1 MCSFALALLF
11 SVMGAHAQPIT
22 AESRDATEEEEA
34 LIRQG
39 FIFFPPLRVRTDE
52 QLQQLARDA
61 AQKKTAEEAR
71 KQAAQE
77 AQARAEK
84 AKAEAELAAKQLE
97 ERRAQLQAE
106 EAARALAVKQA
117 AELKAREEAEEAA
130 RKQAAQEAQA
140 RAEKAKAEAEL
151 AAKQLEERRAQL
163 QAEEAARALALQ
175 QAAELKARQEA
186 AEEARKQA
194 AQEAQ
199 VKAEK
204 AKAEAELAAKQLE
217 ERRAQL
223 QAEEAARALA
233 LQQAAELKARQEAA
247 EEARKQA
254 SQEAQARAEKAKAE
268 AELAAKQL
276 EERRAQ
282 LQAEEAARALAARQA
297 ARLRDQEQSARD
309 QIKRAELQAIQAQ
322 AEKTKQEADQAIKDL
337 EDRSLRLKA
346 DEGQRQLESR
356 RSAELRAQEDAKS
369 MADKQAALKALEDAL
384 KAKAEAEKA
393 KEEAEKAL
401 KLLNERRVQIEELR
415 LKKLAE
421 QKVQEQAKKMAKINQ
436 QAQIEAEES
445 AQRLAARQA
454 QRLKQNPNPAPNQ
467 QVANNRKQG
476 PPEDQVKQS
485 SFGAAVVQTIRNL
498 QQGKWVHNDEQQNMS
513 LSKDSFFFQ
522 RFADQGLKYSLG
534 IESGNKGGNASLNF
548 DVGVVRQ
555 PFSYGAYVGVKDKA
569 LDIGVNAVWSQAPFA
584 YGLAIGQQHGEEV
597 YQYFSGPEN
606 TKVSNNNYLMDFA
619 YSMDL
624 NYIKNIGLSYWRS
637 TGKQRESLSPVL
649 IDIESD
655 LYIDTYLD
663 YRKLSPGTLSGYSI
677 RAQGTLP
684 FNSNYRLN
692 LGQESL
698 IHQYWSGV
706 SDKKRKSYLDIDL
719 KHYINDRSAL
729 GLGYKK
735 GVAEDVQYFDY
746 INGNWRIRLDNKKSI
761 NQPSDNIGIGIYYEQ
776 DFGSVASAKVNDSVR
791 AQSIDVSKKPSQF
804 PDGFLV
810 KVDPTAIVLQSR
822 LVKGVIQLIGATSLG
837 IFNDLI
843 EPSRRNIK
851 IQIPLANTN
860 GEPINVELL
869 EGQLPPGL
877 NLSASGLISGT
888 AAAVAA
894 DTVYRFKI
902 AATSKGAQPYRAQ
915 EFSIT
920 IKSPQAAELRFSDSF
935 NRIQFAIIMRNDGR
949 QQASFIGYNNQYFA
963 IQNSDGAGGI
973 LARYSDSFDKMYLSN
988 DGYDYEVELLGRS
1001 GAGEVLSF
1009 KDNGVER
1016 VRIITEFLE
1025 PIYVATNFPP
1035 GLRFSTGG
1043 TCGAATGFGGT
1054 PREYLM
1060 GANGA
1065 WTDSCGDYGVVVD
1078 GDEVCTGANGS
1089 EQGLFDGV
1097 VCWMRTSRDNES
1109 MLIGVIANSN
1119 PTEYIQI
1126 FGEDDNPG
1134 YLRRTDFLLM
1144 P

>member
-1 MCSFALALLF
+1 
-11 SVMGAHAQPIT
+11 
-22 AESRDATEEEEA
+22 
-34 LIRQG
+34 
-39 FIFFPPLRVRTDE
+39 
-52 QLQQLARDA
+52 
-61 AQKKTAEEAR
+61 
-71 KQAAQE
+71 
-77 AQARAEK
+77 
-84 AKAEAELAAKQLE
+84 
-97 ERRAQLQAE
+97 
-106 EAARALAVKQA
+106 LAVKQA
-117 AELKAREEAEEAA
+117 AELKAREVAEEAA

-163 QAEEAARALALQ
+163 QAEETARALALQ
-175 QAAELKARQEA
+175 QAAELKAREV
-186 AEEARKQA
+186 
-194 AQEAQ
+194 AQEA
-199 VKAEK
+199 
-204 AKAEAELAAKQLE
+204 
-217 ERRAQL
+217 
-223 QAEEAARALA
+223 
-233 LQQAAELKARQEAA
+233 
-247 EEARKQA
+247 ARKQA

-276 EERRAQ
+276 EDRRAQ
-282 LQAEEAARALAARQA
+282 LQAEEASRTLAARQA

-322 AEKTKQEADQAIKDL
+322 AEKTKQEAALAIKNL
-337 EDRSLRLKA
+337 EDRALMLKA
-346 DEGQRQLESR
+346 EEGQRQLESR
-356 RSAELRAQEDAKS
+356 RSAESRAQEDAKS
-369 MADKQAALKALEDAL
+369 MADKQAALKAHEDAL

-415 LKKLAE
+415 FKKLAE
-421 QKVQEQAKKMAKINQ
+421 QKAQEQAEKMKKINQ
-436 QAQIEAEES
+436 QAQLEAEE
-445 AQRLAARQA
+445 AAKRLAARQA
-454 QRLKQNPNPAPNQ
+454 HRLKQAQSNAPNQ
-467 QVANNRKQG
+467 QVADNAKQALKDD
-476 PPEDQVKQS
+476 PVQQS
-485 SFGAAVVQTIRNL
+485 SFGAAVVQTVRNL
-498 QQGKWVHNDEQQNMS
+498 QQGQWVHNDEQQNMS

-569 LDIGVNAVWSQAPFA
+569 LDVGVNAVWSQAPFA
-584 YGLAIGQQHGEEV
+584 YGLAIGQQRGEEV

-624 NYIKNIGLSYWRS
+624 NYTKNIGLSYWRS

-719 KHYINDRSAL
+719 KHYLNDRSAL

-761 NQPSDNIGIGIYYEQ
+761 NQTSDNVGIGIYYEQ

-810 KVDPTAIVLQSR
+810 KVDPTAVVLQSR
-822 LVKGVIQLIGATSLG
+822 LVKGVIQLTGATSLG

-843 EPSRRNIK
+843 EPSRRNIN

-877 NLSASGLISGT
+877 SLSASGLISGT
-888 AAAVAA
+888 AAAVLS
-894 DTVYRFKI
+894 DTLYQFKLRTFSNGARSLVSPNFSIIIKAPSAGDISFEMTFGNTYFSEISGDLELDYRFYYSYDSGTLITQKP
-902 AATSKGAQPYRAQ
+902 SNSSGFNFYLENNGAKMVALSASDRI
-915 EFSIT
+915 ESI
-920 IKSPQAAELRFSDSF
+920 INSGNEESF
-935 NRIQFAIIMRNDGR
+935 NTSSILNGVQNIYQQFIKIPPLQSSDFLNKTLSIESGCA
-949 QQASFIGYNNQYFA
+949 
-963 IQNSDGAGGI
+963 DGADESI
-973 LARYSDSFDKMYLSN
+973 AVDSAGNWINSCGESGRIFLTTSGEWCQTTSRGFRRPIPGVMCMMNLSRDKAWMFSL
-988 DGYDYEVELLGRS
+988 RS
-1001 GAGEVLSF
+1001 GS
-1009 KDNGVER
+1009 
-1016 VRIITEFLE
+1016 
-1025 PIYVATNFPP
+1025 
-1035 GLRFSTGG
+1035 FSTGG
-1043 TCGAATGFGGT
+1043 TLQFIGRDDES
-1054 PREYLM
+1054 PRQ
-1060 GANGA
+1060 
-1065 WTDSCGDYGVVVD
+1065 WTRNFRV
-1078 GDEVCTGANGS
+1078 
-1089 EQGLFDGV
+1089 
-1097 VCWMRTSRDNES
+1097 
-1109 MLIGVIANSN
+1109 
-1119 PTEYIQI
+1119 P
-1126 FGEDDNPG
+1126 
-1134 YLRRTDFLLM
+1134 
-1144 P
+1144 

>member
-1 MCSFALALLF
+1 MLLAVLL
-11 SVMGAHAQPIT
+11 SVVGAHAQPIT

-61 AQKKTAEEAR
+61 AQKKAAEEAR

-77 AQARAEK
+77 AQERAEK

-106 EAARALAVKQA
+106 EAARVMAAQQAV
-117 AELKAREEAEEAA
+117 ELKARQEAEELA
-130 RKQAAQEAQA
+130 RKQ
-140 RAEKAKAEAEL
+140 

-163 QAEEAARALALQ
+163 QAEEAARVLAAQ

-186 AEEARKQA
+186 EEQARKQA
-194 AQEAQ
+194 AQ
-199 VKAEK
+199 
-204 AKAEAELAAKQLE
+204 
-217 ERRAQL
+217 
-223 QAEEAARALA
+223 
-233 LQQAAELKARQEAA
+233 QAAQ
-247 EEARKQA
+247 Q
-254 SQEAQARAEKAKAE
+254 AQARAEKAKAE

-297 ARLRDQEQSARD
+297 TRLRDQEQAARD

-322 AEKTKQEADQAIKDL
+322 AEKTQQEAALAIKNL
-337 EDRSLRLKA
+337 EDRALKLKA
-346 DEGQRQLESR
+346 EEGQRQLESL

-369 MADKQAALKALEDAL
+369 MANKQAALKAHEDAL

-415 LKKLAE
+415 FKKLAE
-421 QKVQEQAKKMAKINQ
+421 QKAQEQAEKMKKINQ
-436 QAQIEAEES
+436 QAQLEAEE
-445 AQRLAARQA
+445 AAKRLAARQA
-454 QRLKQNPNPAPNQ
+454 HRLKQAQSNAPNQ
-467 QVANNRKQG
+467 QVADNAKQALKDD
-476 PPEDQVKQS
+476 PVQQS
-485 SFGAAVVQTIRNL
+485 SFGAAVVQTVRNV
-498 QQGKWVHNDEQQNMS
+498 QQGQWVHNDEQQNMS

-569 LDIGVNAVWSQAPFA
+569 LDVGVNAVWSQAPFA
-584 YGLAIGQQHGEEV
+584 YGLAIGQQRGEEV

-624 NYIKNIGLSYWRS
+624 DYIKNIGLSYWRS
-637 TGKQRESLSPVL
+637 TGKRRGSLSPVL
-649 IDIESD
+649 IGVESD

-698 IHQYWSGV
+698 IHQYWSGT
-706 SDKKRKSYLDIDL
+706 SDTRRKSYLDIDL
-719 KHYINDRSAL
+719 KHFLNDRSAM
-729 GLGYKK
+729 GIGYKK
-735 GVAEDVQYFDY
+735 GVAENVQYFDY
-746 INGNWRIRLDNKKSI
+746 INGNWRIRLDNKKYI
-761 NQPSDNIGIGIYYEQ
+761 NQTSENTGIGLYYEQ
-776 DFGSVASAKVNDSVR
+776 DLGSVASAKVNDSAR
-791 AQSIDVSKKPSQF
+791 LQSIDVSKKPNQF
-804 PDGFLV
+804 PDEFLV
-810 KVDPTAIVLQSR
+810 KVDPTAVVLQSR
-822 LVKGVIQLIGATSLG
+822 LVKGVIQLTGATSLG
-837 IFNDLI
+837 VFNDSI
-843 EPSRRNIK
+843 EPSRQNIK
-851 IQIPLANTN
+851 IQIPFANTN

-877 NLSASGLISGT
+877 SLSASGLISGA

-902 AATSKGAQPYRAQ
+902 AASSRGTQHYRSQ
-915 EFSIT
+915 EFTIT
-920 IKSPQAAELRFSDSF
+920 IKSPQATGLRFSDSF
-935 NRIQFAIIMRNDGR
+935 GKRQFAKLLRSDGVES
-949 QQASFIGYNNQYFA
+949 SFFLSYDGQYFA
-963 IQNSDGAGGI
+963 TQNADDNEMWLI
-973 LARYSDSFDKMYLSN
+973 RYSDDSDRMYMTT
-988 DGYDYEVELLGRS
+988 DDYEYEVELVSRS
-1001 GAGEVLSF
+1001 IAGEVLSM
-1009 KDNGVER
+1009 KVNGIER
-1016 VRIITEFLE
+1016 IRLTTEFLQ
-1025 PIYVATNFPP
+1025 PIHASDFTP
-1035 GLRFSTGG
+1035 GLRFTTGDH
-1043 TCGAATGFGGT
+1043 CGATSGSPGT
-1054 PREYLM
+1054 LIEYLM
-1060 GANGA
+1060 GANGT
-1065 WTDSCGDYGVVVD
+1065 WTDSCGDFGVVVD
-1078 GDEVCTGANGS
+1078 GDGICTDTDSSVRGI
-1089 EQGLFDGV
+1089 FDGV
-1097 VCWMRTSRDNES
+1097 VCWMRTSRPRPAE
-1109 MLIGVIANSN
+1109 LIGRIQNSN
-1119 PTEYIQI
+1119 EYII
-1126 FGEDDNPG
+1126 VYDEDHNPG
-1134 YLRRTDFLLM
+1134 YERDNVSFIL

>member
-1 MCSFALALLF
+1 MALALLI
-11 SVMGAHAQPIT
+11 SVVGAHAQPIT

-52 QLQQLARDA
+52 QLQQLAREA
-61 AQKKTAEEAR
+61 AQKKAEELARKQAAQEAQARAEKAKAEAELAAKEQAAELKARQEAAEEAR

-117 AELKAREEAEEAA
+117 AELKAREVAEEAA

-163 QAEEAARALALQ
+163 QAEETARALALQ
-175 QAAELKARQEA
+175 QAAELKAREV
-186 AEEARKQA
+186 
-194 AQEAQ
+194 AQEA
-199 VKAEK
+199 
-204 AKAEAELAAKQLE
+204 
-217 ERRAQL
+217 
-223 QAEEAARALA
+223 
-233 LQQAAELKARQEAA
+233 
-247 EEARKQA
+247 ARKQA

-276 EERRAQ
+276 EDRRAQ
-282 LQAEEAARALAARQA
+282 LQAEEAARTLAARQA

-322 AEKTKQEADQAIKDL
+322 AEKTKQEAALAIKNL
-337 EDRSLRLKA
+337 EDRALMLKA
-346 DEGQRQLESR
+346 EEGQRQLESR
-356 RSAELRAQEDAKS
+356 RSAESRAQEDAKS
-369 MADKQAALKALEDAL
+369 MADKQAALKAHEDAL

-415 LKKLAE
+415 FKKLAE
-421 QKVQEQAKKMAKINQ
+421 QKAQEQAEKMKKINQ
-436 QAQIEAEES
+436 QAQLEAEE
-445 AQRLAARQA
+445 AAKRLAARQA
-454 QRLKQNPNPAPNQ
+454 HRLKQAQSNAPNQ
-467 QVANNRKQG
+467 QVADNAKQALKDD
-476 PPEDQVKQS
+476 PVQQS
-485 SFGAAVVQTIRNL
+485 SFGAAVVQTVRNL
-498 QQGKWVHNDEQQNMS
+498 QQGQWVHNDEQQNMS

-569 LDIGVNAVWSQAPFA
+569 LDVGVNAVWSQAPFA
-584 YGLAIGQQHGEEV
+584 YGLAIGQQRGEEV

-624 NYIKNIGLSYWRS
+624 NYTKNIGLSYWRS

-719 KHYINDRSAL
+719 KHYLNDRSAL

-761 NQPSDNIGIGIYYEQ
+761 NQTSDNVGIGIYYEQ

-810 KVDPTAIVLQSR
+810 KVDPTAVVLQSR
-822 LVKGVIQLIGATSLG
+822 LVKGVIQLTGATSLG

-843 EPSRRNIK
+843 EPSRRNIN

-877 NLSASGLISGT
+877 SLSASGLISGT
-888 AAAVAA
+888 AAAVLS
-894 DTVYRFKI
+894 DTLYQFKLRTFSNGARSLVSPNFSIIIKAPSAGDISFEMTFGNTYFSEISGDLELDYRFYYSYDSGTLITQKP
-902 AATSKGAQPYRAQ
+902 SNSSGFNFYLENNGAKMVALSASDRI
-915 EFSIT
+915 ESI
-920 IKSPQAAELRFSDSF
+920 INSGNEESF
-935 NRIQFAIIMRNDGR
+935 NTSSILNGVQNIYQQFIKIPPLQSSDFLNKTLSIESGCA
-949 QQASFIGYNNQYFA
+949 
-963 IQNSDGAGGI
+963 DGADESI
-973 LARYSDSFDKMYLSN
+973 AVDSAGNWINSCGESGRIFLTTSGEWCQTTSRGFRRPIPGVMCMMNLSRDKAWMFSL
-988 DGYDYEVELLGRS
+988 RS
-1001 GAGEVLSF
+1001 GS
-1009 KDNGVER
+1009 
-1016 VRIITEFLE
+1016 
-1025 PIYVATNFPP
+1025 
-1035 GLRFSTGG
+1035 FSTGG
-1043 TCGAATGFGGT
+1043 TLQFIGRDDES
-1054 PREYLM
+1054 PRQ
-1060 GANGA
+1060 
-1065 WTDSCGDYGVVVD
+1065 WTRNFRV
-1078 GDEVCTGANGS
+1078 
-1089 EQGLFDGV
+1089 
-1097 VCWMRTSRDNES
+1097 
-1109 MLIGVIANSN
+1109 
-1119 PTEYIQI
+1119 P
-1126 FGEDDNPG
+1126 
-1134 YLRRTDFLLM
+1134 
-1144 P
+1144 